1 MSAYVWKIDGIYS
14 VDAQTAGKELERI
27 YQETGRLEPKDIVEA
42 SRPKKAPLHN
52 CFEWDDEKAAA
63 KYREHQAQKI
73 IQAVAYVQD
82 INEPEPIRAFV
93 SVQNEY
99 KPISVV
105 LASVDMSSELLANAL
120 RELRTFELKY
130 RQLQELMPVFEA
142 IKEVAA

>member
-1 MSAYVWKIDGIYS
+1 MSAYVWKIEGIYP
-14 VDAQTAGKELERI
+14 VDANTAGMELERI
-27 YQETGRLEPKDIVEA
+27 YQDTGKLEPKDIVEA
-42 SRPKKAPLHN
+42 SKPEKAPLHD